1 MTDRRLDRRR
11 FLRVAAA
18 GAAGV
23 IGGPVL
29 RPAPSRAET
38 TQADVLIIGAGMAGV
53 SAGSALRAAGI
64 HPIVLE
70 GRSDRI
76 GGRIWSSYAWPD
88 APVDLGAS
96 WLTHA
101 TINPLATLA
110 EQNGIQFVESNLA
123 DLALS
128 EARGRVLPDAEVAR
142 LALLHAGVYADVKL
156 LAQQRIDQNLPDLPA
171 SDAFA
176 KVYAARG
183 FDPATLQKLYF
194 FLNYSVKEPEASPL
208 CDLSLKYWDDDYVFV
223 QLYTAVF
230 PQGYVQLVN
239 RLAMGLDIRLNHVV
253 SAISYGPQGVSVA
266 TNQGQFTAPYAV
278 VTLPHGVLS
287 SGAVEFSP
295 PLPAWKQGAIQRIH
309 TGLSDK
315 LYLRF
320 PSVFWN
326 PAPNTLG
333 RIAETEE
340 SPWST
345 WINFYKL
352 AGVPMLMVFN
362 HADYALQLEAMTDT
376 EVTDTAMQVLRKQ
389 YGRSIPDPIGMQ
401 RSKWAADP
409 FANGTVPHT
418 PPGASGNDY
427 ALMGMPVG
435 PLGFAGDSTTDEVPT
450 LVFGAYLTGQREAN
464 RILTAMGLRPPQPP
478 ISLSNLTSNP
488 GGGPGSLLQSAGPSS
503 RPGLSP
509 HNTVGQLH
517 EEKVIIRR
525 RTRGGGGGSAQV
537 ASGGDTGS
545 RSGVNVFSPRSRTS
559 ATEAHAVPEHA
570 RRAGA
575 ASSAAQPSASGA
587 SPQPAP
593 HASSRRVTEEHRPS
607 GQRPGRRRP

>member
-1 MTDRRLDRRR
+1 MTDRTLDRRR
-11 FLRVAAA
+11 FLREAAA
-18 GAAGV
+18 GAAGAL
-23 IGGPVL
+23 GGPLL
-29 RPAPSRAET
+29 RPAPGRSET

-53 SAGSALRAAGI
+53 TAGATLRAAGI
-64 HPIVLE
+64 QPIVLE
-70 GRSDRI
+70 GRPDRI

-96 WLTHA
+96 WLTHG

-110 EQNGIQFVESNLA
+110 RQNGIDFVESNLL
-123 DLALS
+123 DLTLS
-128 EARGRVLPDAEVAR
+128 EANGRILPDAEVAQ
-142 LALLHAGVYADVKL
+142 LLLLHAGVYGDVKL
-156 LAQQRIDQNLPDLPA
+156 LAEQRTAANLPDLPA

-176 KVYAARG
+176 RVYAQRG
-183 FDPATLQKLYF
+183 FSPATLQKLYF

-239 RLAMGLDIRLNHVV
+239 RLATGLDIRLGHAV

-266 TNQGQFTAPYAV
+266 TNQGQFTARYAI

-295 PLPAWKQGAIQRIH
+295 PLPSWKQGAIRRIH

-315 LYLRF
+315 TYLRF
-320 PSVFWN
+320 PRVFWN

-376 EVTDTAMQVLRKQ
+376 EVIDTAMQVLRKQ

-409 FANGTVPHT
+409 FASGTIAHV
-418 PPGASGNDY
+418 PPGASGQDY
-427 ALMGMPVG
+427 ALMGKPVG
-435 PLGFAGDSTTDEVPT
+435 PLCFAGDSTTDEVPT
-450 LVFGAYLTGQREAN
+450 LVFGAHLTGLREAN
-464 RILTAMGLRPPQPP
+464 RILTLMGLQPPQPP
-478 ISLSNLTSNP
+478 VSLANLPSSL
-488 GGGPGSLLQSAGPSS
+488 GGGPGSMASNPGSSA
-503 RPGLSP
+503 RPAASQ
-509 HNTVGQLH
+509 HNIVGQAH
-517 EEKVIIRR
+517 EEKVSIRR
-525 RTRGGGGGSAQV
+525 RRRGGGAGGSSQAW
-537 ASGGDTGS
+537 SGGGS
-545 RSGVNVFSPRSRTS
+545 RSGVDVFSPRPQV
-559 ATEAHAVPEHA
+559 VPDHA
-570 RRAGA
+570 RHANSASAGA
-575 ASSAAQPSASGA
+575 MPSSGSSSPQSAS
-587 SPQPAP
+587 P
-593 HASSRRVTEEHRPS
+593 HPSSHGTTGIHHHGGHRPAR
-607 GQRPGRRRP
+607 QRP